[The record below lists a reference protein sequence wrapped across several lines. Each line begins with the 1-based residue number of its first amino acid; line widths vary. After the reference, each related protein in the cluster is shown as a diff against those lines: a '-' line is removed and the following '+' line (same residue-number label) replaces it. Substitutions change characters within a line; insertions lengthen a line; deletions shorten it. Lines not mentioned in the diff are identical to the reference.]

1 MKCTPAETFSCINSE
16 ICKTGLFINKTIKSS
31 FISFTI
37 EKIAYMKIKL
47 SICKTLFSVS
57 FYSIYS
63 MERLIKHKVLRIFT
77 CGDFW
82 FSTQTFHISITFE
95 HFVPFTQFG
104 RDLDFHWSIFLC
116 FPTSNFD
123 LEALELFFNESLL
136 SIETNSL

>member
-37 EKIAYMKIKL
+37 EKTAYMKIKL

-77 CGDFW
+77 CVWW
-82 FSTQTFHISITFE
+82 FLIFNSNLSYFHHFRTFRSIYPIRTRFRFPLKYFPLFSYKQFRLRSTWTVF
-95 HFVPFTQFG
+95 
-104 RDLDFHWSIFLC
+104 
-116 FPTSNFD
+116 
-123 LEALELFFNESLL
+123 
-136 SIETNSL
+136 